1 MVCLYSNVHTLQ
13 DLCSCYI
20 FTDLVAYWSRVS
32 PITDLLETEYL
43 IECLTS
49 EIDQYSTLISWT
61 VNGHSIP
68 NMNYTLL
75 HESYMIYNN
84 TLIVYPNSEGESLNI
99 TCSVEDVFSNTIT
112 IQGLNIYLLIKI
124 LLLIFFLTFST
135 HWSSRR
141 C

>member
-1 MVCLYSNVHTLQ
+1 MLLHAEL
-13 DLCSCYI
+13 I
-20 FTDLVAYWSRVS
+20 WSRVS
-32 PITDLLETEYL
+32 PVTDLLETEYL

-49 EIDQYSTLISWT
+49 GIDPTFISWT
-61 VNGHSIP
+61 VNGHSIL
-68 NMNYTLL
+68 NTNHTLL
-75 HESYMIYNN
+75 NELYMIYNN

-99 TCSVEDVFSNTIT
+99 TCSTEEDEFSDTIT

-135 HWSSRR
+135 HWSSTR

>member
-1 MVCLYSNVHTLQ
+1 M
-13 DLCSCYI
+13 
-20 FTDLVAYWSRVS
+20 FTDLEVIWSRVS

-49 EIDQYSTLISWT
+49 EIDSIFISWT
-61 VNGHSIP
+61 VNGDLIP
-68 NMNYTLL
+68 NTNYSLL
-75 HESYMIYNN
+75 NELYMIYNN

-99 TCSVEDVFSNTIT
+99 TCSTEEDEFSDTIT

-135 HWSSRR
+135 HWSSTR

>member
-1 MVCLYSNVHTLQ
+1 MA
-13 DLCSCYI
+13 I
-20 FTDLVAYWSRVS
+20 WSRVS
-32 PITDLLETEYL
+32 PITDLLETQYL

-49 EIDQYSTLISWT
+49 EIDPTFISWT

-75 HESYMIYNN
+75 NELYMIYNN

-99 TCSVEDVFSNTIT
+99 TCSAKEDEFSDTIT

-124 LLLIFFLTFST
+124 LLLIFFITFST
-135 HWSSRR
+135 HRSSRR

>member
-1 MVCLYSNVHTLQ
+1 MVCLYSTVHILQ

-20 FTDLVAYWSRVS
+20 FTDLLVNWSRVS
-32 PITDLLETEYL
+32 PITDLLETAYL

-49 EIDQYSTLISWT
+49 QIDPTFISWT

-75 HESYMIYNN
+75 NESYMIYNN

-99 TCSVEDVFSNTIT
+99 TCSAKEDVLSDTIT